1 MYPDSCFHG
10 PGALESLHTVTQ
22 TRKTQS
28 SREVPAI
35 NVSLWRMARSRIVSF
50 CLLEIFFFRS
60 LEEGTLK
67 MCHAKAYEWLKKKKS
82 KGGKNPQTLTK
93 HLLWAR
99 SCHTLGRRGDK

>member
-28 SREVPAI
+28 SREVSSHKCVTVEDGKVK
-35 NVSLWRMARSRIVSF
+35 NRQ
-50 CLLEIFFFRS
+50 LLLVRNLFFFRS

-67 MCHAKAYEWLKKKKS
+67 MCHARAYEWLKKKK
-82 KGGKNPQTLTK
+82 KKK
-93 HLLWAR
+93 R
-99 SCHTLGRRGDK
+99 